1 MPSGKGYSSEA
12 NKKKIQK
19 AVKDGMITK
28 KQVDKM
34 SEGLLLGIIKKGGN
48 KRSKKKKS

>member
-1 MPSGKGYSSEA
+1 MPTGKPYS
-12 NKKKIQK
+12 NKDNEKMIKK
-19 AVKDGMITK
+19 AVKDGLITQ

-48 KRSKKKKS
+48 KKKK